1 MITALMKTSQQH
13 RWIVLGIFVIVI
25 GFCAYAAT
33 RLPID
38 AYPDISPQKVSVV
51 TAYPGCAPE
60 EVERQV
66 TIPIEIAMRNI
77 PRVLNVRSQTI
88 FGLSVV
94 DLLFEEGTETYWAR
108 QQVNEKLGGID
119 LPNGAEKPELGPAT
133 SSCGE
138 IYRYELVS
146 NGSAD
151 VMDLRTLNEWVVIPR
166 LLRVP
171 GVADV
176 SNFGGL
182 AKQYVVSVDPS
193 RLRGSQLS
201 LEDIVEAIEE
211 NNAAAGGSLLNR
223 GSMALVIRGT
233 GLLENM
239 EQIRNIFIKTI
250 DGSPIYVKDVANVSL
265 GSAVPWSVYCKDR
278 KNESVEGIVLMRR
291 GENPSRVLESLKRA
305 VTELNAAG
313 LPEGIKIDPFY
324 DRQFLVDSTLHTV
337 SHSVSLGVTLVVLV
351 LLLFLGRPSMAFL
364 VAATIPFSLLFALG
378 LMYLTN
384 IPVGLL
390 SIGAIDFGI
399 IVDGSV
405 IMAENIA
412 RQFGKRK
419 DHTGKSALQII
430 RQASLERS
438 HPVFV
443 SVLMIMV
450 AFLPLLTLTSIEG
463 LLFRPMALT
472 LLYALGGSLI
482 FALIFIPIFATF
494 LYKKGYREWDNPV
507 LKWITPIYAKTISL
521 FLRLRWLVVAV
532 ALSGLLFVL
541 FRIVPGLGME
551 FLPYMDE
558 GTIWVK
564 ANFPDGI
571 SLDQTSFYTRD
582 IRKTVLEFP
591 DVDFVSAQIGR
602 ADAFSE
608 PFPPSRVEMMIGPKP
623 RDQWKQYQSKQ
634 ELITAIGKRLREE
647 FPTTRFNFTQP
658 IIDMVTQDTNGTS
671 AKLAVE
677 LSGSDSEVLLE
688 YARKI
693 QRLLKSIPGSLD
705 VNLEQEGPQAQLKI
719 VPDRKRCARYNVRI
733 SDVTRMINTAMGGD
747 PVGVLY
753 EGERSFDI
761 VIKLEKKSMLSPE
774 AIGKLPVHS
783 AEGVPVPLAQIT
795 DISVVDG
802 QTVIARSDGIRR
814 LTVRCDVFGRDE
826 GSFVAEAQK
835 RFEKEIAL
843 PPGYKAEWLGMF
855 ENLHRAYQ
863 HFLLIIPATIA
874 IIFLILTVNFGSIR
888 SAFILLLPIP
898 FAFASGALALYF
910 REMNMNVSTG
920 VGFAT
925 LFGVAIMDG
934 VLMFQ
939 GITKYRQNGLSLDE
953 SIVRGRVDRL
963 RPGLMTTLVAILGL
977 LPASV
982 ALSLGSDVQRPLAT
996 VIIWG
1001 LAGSTIFTLFIT
1013 PVFYRIFVPPLRKE
1027 YRE

>member
-1 MITALMKTSQQH
+1 MITVLLKATQKH
-13 RWIVLGIFVIVI
+13 RLIVLALFFAVM
-25 GFCAYAAT
+25 GFCIYAAT
-33 RLPID
+33 QLPID

-60 EVERQV
+60 DVERQV

-77 PRVLNVRSQTI
+77 PNVMNVRSQTI

-94 DLLFEEGTETYWAR
+94 DLIFKEGTETYWAR

-119 LPNGAEKPELGPAT
+119 LPDGAEKPELGPAT

-138 IYRYELVS
+138 IYRYELVTS
-146 NGSAD
+146 GTAD
-151 VMDLRTLNEWVVIPR
+151 VMELRTLNEWVVIPR

-182 AKQYVVSVDPS
+182 AKQYVIYIDPS
-193 RLRGSQLS
+193 RLRGSHLS
-201 LEDIVEAIEE
+201 LEEIVEAVEE
-211 NNAAAGGSLLNR
+211 NSSAAGGSLLNR

-233 GLLENM
+233 GLLENI

-250 DGSPIYVKDVANVSL
+250 DGHPIYVKDVAKVEL
-265 GSAVPWSVYCKDR
+265 GSAVPWSVYCKD
-278 KNESVEGIVLMRR
+278 KKEESVEGIVLMRR
-291 GENPSRVLESLKRA
+291 GENPSRVLVSLKEA
-305 VTELNAAG
+305 VQELNNG
-313 LPEGIKIDPFY
+313 RLPEGIRIDPFY

-337 SHSVSLGVTLVVLV
+337 THSVSLGVTLVVLV
-351 LLLFLGRPSMAFL
+351 LLVFLGRPSMAFL

-378 LMYLTN
+378 LMYLTD

-419 DHTGKSALQII
+419 NIQKGEGREVIAE
-430 RQASLERS
+430 ASLDRC

-472 LLYALGGSLI
+472 LLYALAGALL
-482 FALIFIPIFATF
+482 FALIFIPIFAGF
-494 LYKKGYREWDNPV
+494 LYKNGYREWENP
-507 LKWITPIYAKTISL
+507 L
-521 FLRLRWLVVAV
+521 LRLVTPLYAAIIRRFIRWRWTVAALAVSCLLVVM
-532 ALSGLLFVL
+532 
-541 FRIVPGLGME
+541 FRIVPHLGIE

-571 SLDQTSFYTRD
+571 SLEQTSFYTRD
-582 IRKTVLEFP
+582 IRNTVLEFE
-591 DVDFVSAQIGR
+591 DVNFISAQIGR

-623 RDQWKQYQSKQ
+623 RNQWKQFKTKQ
-634 ELITAIGKRLREE
+634 ELIAAIGKRLREE

-677 LSGSDSEVLLE
+677 LSGQDFKVLQHNAE
-688 YARKI
+688 KI
-693 QRLLKSIPGSLD
+693 KSLLKSIPGTLD
-705 VNLEQEGPQAQLKI
+705 VNMEQEGPQAQLRI
-719 VPDRKRCARYNVRI
+719 IPDRKRCARHNVRI
-733 SDVTRMINTAMGGD
+733 ADVTRMINTAMGGD
-747 PVGVLY
+747 PIGTLY
-753 EGERSFDI
+753 EGERSFD
-761 VIKLEKKSMLSPE
+761 VVAKLEKKTMRSAE

-783 AEGVPVPLAQIT
+783 ATGVPVPLAEVA
-795 DISVVDG
+795 DIDVVDG
-802 QTVIARSDGIRR
+802 QTVIARGDGIRR

-826 GSFVAEAQK
+826 GGLVEEAQK
-835 RFEKEIAL
+835 RFEKEIVL
-843 PPGYKAEWLGMF
+843 QPGYKAEWLGMF
-855 ENLHRAYQ
+855 ENLHRAFH

-874 IIFLILTVNFGSIR
+874 IIFLILAVNFGSLR
-888 SAFILLLPIP
+888 GAFILLLPIP
-898 FAFASGALALYF
+898 FAFAAGAMALYF

-939 GITKYRQNGLSLDE
+939 GITKYRLSGLTLDE

-977 LPASV
+977 FPASI
-982 ALSLGSDVQRPLAT
+982 ATSLGSDVQRPLAT

-1013 PVFYRIFVPPLRKE
+1013 PVFYRIFVPPLKK
-1027 YRE
+1027 YR